1 MKNAK
6 KQRML
11 TKFNE
16 RNKIINKIICIYF
29 IYIQEV
35 LMKTFLNFI
44 NRRKK
49 FSTFVLL
56 NV

>member
-1 MKNAK
+1 MKNIK

-11 TKFNE
+11 TKINE
-16 RNKIINKIICIYF
+16 RKKIINKIASIYF

>member
-1 MKNAK
+1 MKEIK
-6 KQRML
+6 LSIKSL
-11 TKFNE
+11 VYTL
-16 RNKIINKIICIYF
+16 
-29 IYIQEV
+29 YIQEV